1 MPKWR
6 NATLFLPPI
15 NMHQSWMARCVSC
28 WFSCASH
35 TVSHAVLLQ
44 SQWLMEEI
52 EWWGACACR
61 PVGFSS
67 SAHKLSETVCCS
79 DSHASVLQ
87 HLFIYSWRNSTLW
100 RISFCLVTHVS
111 KHRAFT
117 SPRLNY
123 IVNSNSSQRNVPFQ
137 RPHWRVCVQELLF
150 GLEFYWLSASYQ
162 MCKPHVFLHRRIENR
177 GC

>member
-35 TVSHAVLLQ
+35 TVNHAVLLQ

-123 IVNSNSSQRNVPFQ
+123 IVNSNSSQRNVPFPKTTLKSLCSGIIIWTGILLAQ
-137 RPHWRVCVQELLF
+137 CFISDVQTPRI
-150 GLEFYWLSASYQ
+150 SAQ
-162 MCKPHVFLHRRIENR
+162 KNWK
-177 GC
+177 